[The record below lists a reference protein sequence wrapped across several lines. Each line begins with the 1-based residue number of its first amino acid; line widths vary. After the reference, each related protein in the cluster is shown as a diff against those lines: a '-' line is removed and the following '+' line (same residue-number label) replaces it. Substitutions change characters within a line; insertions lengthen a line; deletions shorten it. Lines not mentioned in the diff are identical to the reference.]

1 MEDNTNTQTPSSTTT
16 PAQNITPSTPTAPA
30 PVDDSWTFDPYVNDS
45 VQNYDSKEFDDGFLV
60 MAKENKLTKEQAVAL
75 RKTFLDK
82 IVAEELSESKAARD
96 KQERDLIDLQNAWG
110 GQYKLKVGQ
119 INKLLLQMDGGN
131 QEGPV
136 HKYIAESGLDSDTR
150 FVKFMDSIVSLLG
163 KEDDTQIS
171 KRAAVTS
178 AENVQ
183 AEINKLMRDPAYFD
197 AGDPAHDS
205 IVKQVQSLYERL
217 YSD

>member
-1 MEDNTNTQTPSSTTT
+1 MEDNTNTQTTTPTQETPSVTT
-16 PAQNITPSTPTAPA
+16 PAPA
-30 PVDDSWTFDPYVNDS
+30 EDNWTFDPYVNDS

-60 MAKENKLTKEQAVAL
+60 MAKENKLTKDQAMAM

-82 IVAEELSESKAARD
+82 IVAEELSETKALRD
-96 KQERDLIDLQNAWG
+96 KQERDLLDLQNTWG
-110 GQYKLKVGQ
+110 GQYKFKVGQ

-178 AENVQ
+178 AETVQ

-197 AGDPAHDS
+197 ASDPAHDS
-205 IVKQVQSLYERL
+205 VVKQVQSLYERL
-217 YSD
+217 YDN

>member
-1 MEDNTNTQTPSSTTT
+1 MEDNTNTQTPSATTTPTQETTPTTT
-16 PAQNITPSTPTAPA
+16 PAPA
-30 PVDDSWTFDPYVNDS
+30 DDNWTFDPYVNDS

-60 MAKENKLTKEQAVAL
+60 MAKENKLTKDQAMAM

-82 IVAEELSESKAARD
+82 IVAEELSETKALRD
-96 KQERDLIDLQNAWG
+96 KQERDLIDLQNTWG
-110 GQYKLKVGQ
+110 GQYKFKVGQ

-171 KRAAVTS
+171 KRASVTS
-178 AENVQ
+178 AETVQ
-183 AEINKLMRDPAYFD
+183 SEINKLMRDPAYFD
-197 AGDPAHDS
+197 ASDPAHDS
-205 IVKQVQSLYERL
+205 VVKQVQSLYERL
-217 YSD
+217 YND

>member
-1 MEDNTNTQTPSSTTT
+1 MEDNTNTQPDST
-16 PAQNITPSTPTAPA
+16 AQDTTPSTPSAPAPA
-30 PVDDSWTFDPYVNDS
+30 PVEDDWTFDPYVNDS
-45 VQNYDSKEFDDGFLV
+45 VQNYDSKEFDEGFLA
-60 MAKENKLTKEQAVAL
+60 MAKENKLTKDQAVAL

-110 GQYKLKVGQ
+110 GQYKFKVGQ

-131 QEGPV
+131 QDGPV

-197 AGDPAHDS
+197 ASDPAHNS
-205 IVKQVQSLYERL
+205 VVKQVQSLYERL

>member
-1 MEDNTNTQTPSSTTT
+1 MEDNTNTQPDST
-16 PAQNITPSTPTAPA
+16 AQDITPSTPTPTAPDPA
-30 PVDDSWTFDPYVNDS
+30 DDNWTFDPYVNDS
-45 VQNYDSKEFDDGFLV
+45 VQNYDSKEFDEGFMV
-60 MAKENKLTKEQAVAL
+60 MAKENKLTKEQAVAI

-96 KQERDLIDLQNAWG
+96 KQERDIIDLQNAWG
-110 GQYKLKVGQ
+110 GQYKFKVGQ

-131 QEGPV
+131 QDGPV

-205 IVKQVQSLYERL
+205 VVKQVQSLYERL

>member
-1 MEDNTNTQTPSSTTT
+1 MEDNTNTQPDST
-16 PAQNITPSTPTAPA
+16 AQDTTPSTPSAPA
-30 PVDDSWTFDPYVNDS
+30 PSPVGDDWTFDPYVNDS
-45 VQNYDSKEFDDGFLV
+45 VQNYDSKEFDEGFLA
-60 MAKENKLTKEQAVAL
+60 MAKENKLTKDQAVAL

-110 GQYKLKVGQ
+110 GQYKFKVGQ

-131 QEGPV
+131 QDGPV

-197 AGDPAHDS
+197 ASDPAHNS
-205 IVKQVQSLYERL
+205 VVKQVQSLYERL

>member
-1 MEDNTNTQTPSSTTT
+1 MEDNTNTQTPSATTTPTQETTPTTT
-16 PAQNITPSTPTAPA
+16 PAPA
-30 PVDDSWTFDPYVNDS
+30 DDNWTFDPYVNDS

-60 MAKENKLTKEQAVAL
+60 MAKENKLTKDQAMAM

-82 IVAEELSESKAARD
+82 IVAEELSETKALRD
-96 KQERDLIDLQNAWG
+96 KQERDLIDLQNTWG
-110 GQYKLKVGQ
+110 GQYKFKVGQ

-178 AENVQ
+178 AETVQ
-183 AEINKLMRDPAYFD
+183 SEINKLMRDPAYFD
-197 AGDPAHDS
+197 ASDPAHDS
-205 IVKQVQSLYERL
+205 VVKQVQSLYERL
-217 YSD
+217 YND